1 MKKISYSDV
10 KPYVPAAGEHTNMV
24 ALKLHGKE
32 ETGLDSYWMG
42 LSHFLPTGGAGLD
55 EAPFEK
61 VYFILEGELTI
72 IDVEKDEEIT
82 LGKWDS
88 IAIGRGEKRRI
99 KNKTNKV
106 ASMLVTY
113 STK

>member
-10 KPYVPAAGEHTNMV
+10 KPYVPVAGEHTNMV

-42 LSHFLPTGGAGLD
+42 LSHFLPTGGAGMD
-55 EAPFEK
+55 DSPFEK
-61 VYFILEGELTI
+61 IYFVLEGEITI
-72 IDVEKDEEIT
+72 IDVENDEEIS

-99 KNKTNKV
+99 KNDTNNT
-106 ASMLVTY
+106 ASMLVIY

>member
-1 MKKISYSDV
+1 MKKISFSDV
-10 KPYVPAAGEHTNMV
+10 RPYTPAAGEHTNMV

-42 LSHFLPTGGAGLD
+42 LSHFLPTGGAGVD
-55 EAPFEK
+55 DSPFEK
-61 VYFILEGELTI
+61 VYFVLEGEITI
-72 IDVEKDEEIT
+72 IDVENNKEIR

-88 IAIGRGEKRRI
+88 IAIGRGESRRI
-99 KNKTNKV
+99 RNETNNPV
-106 ASMLVTY
+106 SMLVVY